1 MRERS
6 DHSFAKQIPIGRQK
20 TVSYC
25 VFRLTNHVSFYNVR
39 HENNKAVKMVLES
52 TMVCVD
58 TSEYMR
64 NGDFIPTRFQA
75 QQDAVNL
82 VCHSKTR
89 SNPENTVGLLTLANV
104 KVLATLTTD
113 VGKLLGS
120 LHQIQPK
127 GDISF
132 STAVKVAHRSVRC
145 ECPEDIPKLNCN
157 SANIAVVTNP
167 VFGEAPDLTL
177 VSDDEPFPDNVDV
190 VDGGTA
196 IGTFLCSAASWSRD
210 LVDPRV
216 TGRSYGAMRG
226 RGVFFERP
234 LEDLPR
240 EGML

>member
-132 STAVKVAHRSVRC
+132 STAVKVAHVSLYFHISASYIYGYSTNNF
-145 ECPEDIPKLNCN
+145 IPKRNHKLEETCCTVLIRVRAHAW
-157 SANIAVVTNP
+157 ANAHP
-167 VFGEAPDLTL
+167 PLLTQ
-177 VSDDEPFPDNVDV
+177 
-190 VDGGTA
+190 
-196 IGTFLCSAASWSRD
+196 
-210 LVDPRV
+210 
-216 TGRSYGAMRG
+216 
-226 RGVFFERP
+226 
-234 LEDLPR
+234 
-240 EGML
+240 